1 VEDVASGSAG
11 EVDEGIYGGGEGGAE
26 KVDGGRWAR
35 WRPPEVVEL
44 EGEMEAVSGGTWRW
58 RRW

>member
-1 VEDVASGSAG
+1 
-11 EVDEGIYGGGEGGAE
+11 VDEGIYGGGEGGAE